1 MTTGRADELAMEVEA
16 IRANLAAQQQEA
28 AERASERL
36 RERQA
41 EMGAYPGGAQ
51 QWLRNKAQI
60 GVLAEEE
67 LPKLRAEIEA
77 LRTQVERV
85 VEDRESAADVV
96 SAGAD
101 RCEELEATID
111 NLHAELEAAQEA
123 EAIAR
128 AENEELRDI
137 VHATAVG
144 DEVVA
149 GMAGM
154 MVNDLISL
162 SLRQGEEIQEL
173 RARLQTMTDIAKS
186 ESVSEERL
194 RGVIRD
200 AAGKLEEALH
210 SSRMLA
216 YDVVEVVRQLREVLR

>member
-1 MTTGRADELAMEVEA
+1 MTDRRAERLVRMMESA
-16 IRANLAAQQQEA
+16 RAALNAERQEA
-28 AERASERL
+28 AGRASKRL

-41 EMGAYPGGAQ
+41 EMDAYPGGRD
-51 QWLRNKAQI
+51 QWLRNKAQV

-85 VEDRESAADVV
+85 VGDRESAADVV
-96 SAGAD
+96 LAGAD
-101 RCEELEATID
+101 RCEELEDTID
-111 NLHAELEAAQEA
+111 NLHAELEAAREA
-123 EAIAR
+123 AAVAR
-128 AENEELRDI
+128 EENEELRDI

-154 MVNDLISL
+154 MVNDLITL
-162 SLRQGEEIQEL
+162 SLRQGDEIQEL

-200 AAGKLEEALH
+200 AAGKLEGALH

-216 YDVVEVVRQLREVLR
+216 DDVAEVVRQLREALR

>member
-1 MTTGRADELAMEVEA
+1 MTIKAERVAAKIEELRAG
-16 IRANLAAQQQEA
+16 LAAQQQEA

-36 RERQA
+36 AAEDIEQVRNDAQKWALAQEPLRE
-41 EMGAYPGGAQ
+41 
-51 QWLRNKAQI
+51 L
-60 GVLAEEE
+60 EE
-67 LPKLRAEIEA
+67 LRHELAVAREK
-77 LRTQVERV
+77 VESLWLQ
-85 VEDRESAADVV
+85 REQQ
-96 SAGAD
+96 
-101 RCEELEATID
+101 RATI
-111 NLHAELEAAQEA
+111 NGLHAELEAAQEA
-123 EAIAR
+123 AAVAR

-200 AAGKLEEALH
+200 AAGKLEGALH

-216 YDVVEVVRQLREVLR
+216 DDVVEVVRQLREVLR

>member
-1 MTTGRADELAMEVEA
+1 MEVEA

-67 LPKLRAEIEA
+67 LPHLRAEVEA

-96 SAGAD
+96 AAGAD
-101 RCEELEATID
+101 RCEELEATI
-111 NLHAELEAAQEA
+111 NGLHSELEAAQEA
-123 EAIAR
+123 AAVAR
-128 AENEELRDI
+128 AENEELRGI

-154 MVNDLISL
+154 MVSELVEL
-162 SLRQGEEIQEL
+162 SLRQGDEIQEL
-173 RARLQTMTDIAKS
+173 RKS
-186 ESVSEERL
+186 VAVALEENERL
-194 RGVIRD
+194 RITLIATLATLYDGEHGFAEEI
-200 AAGKLEEALH
+200 LEEAL
-210 SSRMLA
+210 R
-216 YDVVEVVRQLREVLR
+216 